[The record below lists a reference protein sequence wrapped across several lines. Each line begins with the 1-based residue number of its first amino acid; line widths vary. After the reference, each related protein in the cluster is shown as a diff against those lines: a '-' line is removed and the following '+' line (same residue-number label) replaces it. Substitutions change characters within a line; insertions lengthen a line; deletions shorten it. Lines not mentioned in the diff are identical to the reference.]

1 MRGLIVVAAGMMV
14 LGRAA
19 GPARAQDEFEPDN
32 TLAAAQEI
40 TNGVTQVRSIHV
52 AGDTDWVKFRVT
64 GSGAENVRL
73 ETAGS
78 GYGDTV
84 VWLYKGS
91 GGLVASD
98 DDSGLG
104 KYSLATADY
113 LAPGTY
119 YIKVQEYGHDAPI
132 PSYMLQ
138 VEWTT
143 VVIAADRYERDD
155 TMRTSK
161 LIANGQ
167 IQSRT
172 IHRPGNV
179 DWAKIRIGG
188 DGAANLKVE
197 TSGTGG
203 DTQMWLYQTDGTR
216 LAYNN
221 NSGVGNFSKI
231 QVESLPRGTYLV
243 KIQEYGND
251 HPIAA
256 YALKATWTETNRMWP
271 AEIDGPITWLH
282 TDVTE
287 WPVTASMTASVGDGK
302 IRFPYDKANV
312 WPGISAVGATVNANP
327 WVIVKWTDGRWY
339 AATFEWLRPGQ
350 TSKPMGVLDGSLGDH
365 IKVAPLNRWR
375 PRSGE
380 RFGILVS
387 GLARSTQRNVQER
400 SNVSMVTWP

>member
-14 LGRAA
+14 LGLAA
-19 GPARAQDEFEPDN
+19 PAARAQGDAYEPDN
-32 TLAAAQEI
+32 TLATAKEI
-40 TNGVTQVRSIHV
+40 TNGVTQIRSIH
-52 AGDTDWVKFRVT
+52 AGGDTDWVKFQVT

-104 KYSLATADY
+104 KYSLITANY

-119 YIKVQEYGHDAPI
+119 YIKIQEYGNDAPI

-143 VVIAADRYERDD
+143 VVIAADDYERDD
-155 TMRTSK
+155 TMRTAK
-161 LIANGQ
+161 LMSNGRVQ
-167 IQSRT
+167 ART

-197 TSGTGG
+197 TAGPVG
-203 DTQMWLYQTDGTR
+203 DTQMWLYKTDGTR

-231 QVESLPRGTYLV
+231 KVASLPRGTYLV
-243 KIQEYGND
+243 KVQEYGND
-251 HPIAA
+251 YPLAA
-256 YALKATWTETNRMWP
+256 YTLKATWTETNRMWP

-287 WPVTASMTASVGDGK
+287 WPVTASMSASVGGGM

-312 WPGISAVGATVNANP
+312 WPGVMIDGGAVNANP
-327 WVIVKWTDGRWY
+327 WVIVKFEGRWY

-350 TSKPMGVLDGSLGDH
+350 VSKPMGVLDGSRGDH
-365 IKVAPLNRWR
+365 IKVPPLNRWR

-380 RFGILVS
+380 RFGIMVS
-387 GLARSTQRNVQER
+387 GLARSSQRNVLER